1 MICTSTFILCTI
13 MPISEL
19 SKITGDRHERL
30 KTKLLNTSDLGWA
43 VIIFPWVKYRE
54 KNTVISSRI
63 RRKIY
68 LSLPPQ
74 TSAAFPSIQA
84 NEKPSFIIFGNG
96 QRGKRPYQR
105 KYHPTC
111 RGCYS
116 SRYVAL
122 PTLPDKE

>member
-30 KTKLLNTSDLGWA
+30 KTKLLNTSDLCWA

-96 QRGKRPYQR
+96 
-105 KYHPTC
+105 
-111 RGCYS
+111 
-116 SRYVAL
+116 
-122 PTLPDKE
+122 